1 MAWMQLILAGI
12 FEIGWAISI
21 KYTEGFTKLLPSVG
35 MIFAAIISFY
45 LLSAALKS
53 IPMGT
58 AYVVFTGI
66 GAIGTVT
73 FGMLFLGESRDIS
86 KILCILLVII
96 GTLGLK
102 LFAKD

>member
-21 KYTEGFTKLLPSVG
+21 KYTEGFTKLIPSLG
-35 MIFAAIISFY
+35 MIIVAAISFY
-45 LLSAALKS
+45 FLSAALKS
-53 IPMGT
+53 IPIGT

-66 GAIGTVT
+66 GAIGTVI
-73 FGMLFLGESRDIS
+73 FGMMFLGESREIS

-96 GTLGLK
+96 GTVGLK
-102 LFAKD
+102 FFVKE